1 MGVDLSSEWLQI
13 FCRKCF
19 EISGIFFCIIL
30 TDSGIEGATSPP
42 LGKDHIPSSP
52 MTDRKKKKRNRSIN
66 LKGDAAAGQA
76 DGKRSDL

>member
-1 MGVDLSSEWLQI
+1 MFTNLLQEM
-13 FCRKCF
+13 FLT
-19 EISGIFFCIIL
+19 FFCIIL

-76 DGKRSDL
+76 EGKRSDTTMIQFH